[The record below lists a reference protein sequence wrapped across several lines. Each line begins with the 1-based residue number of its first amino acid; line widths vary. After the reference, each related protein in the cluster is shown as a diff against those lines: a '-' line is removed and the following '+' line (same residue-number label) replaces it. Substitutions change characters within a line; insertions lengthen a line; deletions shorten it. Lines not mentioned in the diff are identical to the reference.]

1 MSNILHVIPEEE
13 IQKDHFLAYI
23 EISAHSK
30 NKYEYDEQAHCL
42 RLDRILFTSTHYP
55 HNYGFI
61 PRTWGLDEDPLD
73 VMVITSEPV
82 LPASLMRCRPI
93 GELEMKDSGKVDEKI
108 IAICINDPFYSA
120 YTDLYQLP
128 PHLFEEIRH
137 FFTVYKQLE
146 SGKYTEIED
155 FLGAKKAMETIER
168 AKQRYHEKFPKE

>member
-93 GELEMKDSGKVDEKI
+93 GVLEMKDSGKVDEKI
-108 IAICINDPFYSA
+108 IAIPFNDPTYNGYRSIHE
-120 YTDLYQLP
+120 LP
-128 PHLFEEIRH
+128 THIFEEMRH
-137 FFTVYKQLE
+137 FFTVYKTLE
-146 SGKYTEIED
+146 HKKTSVLEVMGRKRAEEIISESIVAFRD
-155 FLGAKKAMETIER
+155 
-168 AKQRYHEKFPKE
+168 KFGD